1 MVTDDR
7 DQQVTPPRPLGY
19 TVTAADI
26 YGELRQLS
34 GQLSTAITQQEISRQ
49 QIQDHEARLRSL
61 EAWRY
66 ALPVSA
72 VSAIIAAV
80 AAVISAFAG

>member
-1 MVTDDR
+1 MVDDSH
-7 DQQVTPPRPLGY
+7 RPLGY
-19 TVTAADI
+19 TVTVADI

-34 GQLSTAITQQEISRQ
+34 GQLSTSITQQEVSRQ
-49 QIQDHEARLRSL
+49 KLDDHESRIRAL

-72 VSAIIAAV
+72 VSAVVAGIAAV
-80 AAVISAFAG
+80 ASAFFG

>member
-1 MVTDDR
+1 MPDDR
-7 DQQVTPPRPLGY
+7 GQVTPARPLGY

-34 GQLSTAITQQEISRQ
+34 GQLSTSITQQEIARQ
-49 QIQDHEARLRSL
+49 QLQDHESRLRSL

-72 VSAIIAAV
+72 FSAVVAGVAAIISV
-80 AAVISAFAG
+80 FVG

>member
-1 MVTDDR
+1 MPDDR
-7 DQQVTPPRPLGY
+7 DQLPPRPLGY
-19 TVTAADI
+19 TVTMGDV

-34 GQLSTAITQQEISRQ
+34 GQLSTSITQQEILRSQ
-49 QIQDHEARLRSL
+49 MQDHETRLRSL

-72 VSAIIAAV
+72 FSAVVAGVAAIIAV
-80 AAVISAFAG
+80 FIG